1 MRICPFYETTSFVDR
16 GRPKKESSASCY
28 LALVR
33 RFLRPC
39 VFSTSRVLHLV
50 MFLFRHAA
58 SYRSH
63 TFPVLTGKTWP
74 LLHSALVQVL
84 GTRRAQKTRLAAW
97 QVGTTS
103 KHQTSSHLAL
113 P

>member
-1 MRICPFYETTSFVDR
+1 MRICPFYETTPFYRS
-16 GRPKKESSASCY
+16 RPKKESSASCY

-63 TFPVLTGKTWP
+63 TFPVLTRKNMASAP
-74 LLHSALVQVL
+74 LCSCSGASH
-84 GTRRAQKTRLAAW
+84 TRRFARHKKPRDERL
-97 QVGTTS
+97 GI
-103 KHQTSSHLAL
+103 HFH
-113 P
+113 